1 MNIMGI
7 EDFELKFAS
16 LENLMPQKDVELEDG
31 TKYRVYLEENVRGT
45 DRCFGVSSTD
55 NPNDIKLF
63 QITTDMA
70 NNKDYSKLNLSK
82 LDIEDDNTVKHILK
96 NTLDIVNNTKENIG
110 NQEIKIKD
118 LSKTIAIKETNYILT
133 YQPSTTGIVNMRK
146 QYEEKVTRRIYG
158 NY

>member
-1 MNIMGI
+1 MGI
-7 EDFELKFAS
+7 EHFELKVAS

-118 LSKTIAIKETNYILT
+118 LSKTITIKETNYILT
-133 YQPSTTGIVNMRK
+133 YQPPTTGIVNMRK

>member
-1 MNIMGI
+1 MGI

-16 LENLMPQKDVELEDG
+16 LENLMPQKDIALEDG

-70 NNKDYSKLNLSK
+70 NNKDYSKLNLSE

>member
-1 MNIMGI
+1 MGI